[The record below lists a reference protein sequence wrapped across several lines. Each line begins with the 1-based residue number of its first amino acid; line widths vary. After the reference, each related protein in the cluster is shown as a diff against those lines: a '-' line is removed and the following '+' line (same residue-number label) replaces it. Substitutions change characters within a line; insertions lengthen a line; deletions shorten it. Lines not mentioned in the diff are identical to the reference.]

1 MKINPLIK
9 DYLSPVL
16 RLPYGGGSF
25 RSSNPAIQA
34 KKNVN
39 LFRMKEMVILHNS
52 LKLMRDEL
60 TASKRQ

>member
-1 MKINPLIK
+1 MEEMIARWIRETLYEY
-9 DYLSPVL
+9 D
-16 RLPYGGGSF
+16 
-25 RSSNPAIQA
+25 QA

-60 TASKRQ
+60 TASKRK